1 MKTSTLRSLI
11 AIALPMVIS
20 QGAFAVMIF
29 TDRFFMSMI
38 SPMHMSASLGGGVAF
53 HFCLSLFLG
62 MLSYANAL
70 VAQYYGRKQ
79 FDKCSRVLTQ
89 GMLLSVLSLPLLVI
103 ITIFTGGMFAAM
115 GHDPE
120 QAALEKTYYY
130 VLMWGSFFVLIK
142 TCLGCFFSGIGQ
154 TQKVMIADIV
164 GVALNVPLSYAM
176 IFGKAGFPEMGIVGA
191 GVGTIISNVISLA
204 IFIAFYSHHSVRIRF
219 NLTQSFRFD
228 GGIIKRYVRL
238 GLPSGV
244 EMFLNVAA
252 FNLFLLM
259 FQSYGIVEGAS
270 AAIVFN
276 WDILSFVPMM
286 GINIGIVSL
295 IGRYIGA
302 GNMEQTN
309 EVIAS
314 GFLLALGYSALL
326 ATVFVVFRQPLV
338 ELFITEG
345 VEYEDIRELASFMML
360 GLASYVMADATILVV
375 GGVLRGAGDTRWLM
389 VTSVVMHWLMLLAQ
403 YVVIKVLKYGPKA
416 SWMIFTAMI
425 LSIAA
430 VYLIRLFSQRWRDPE
445 VLRQVMA
452 EH

>member
-1 MKTSTLRSLI
+1 MKTTTLRDLI

-70 VAQYYGRKQ
+70 VAQYYGRNQ
-79 FDKCSRVLTQ
+79 LDKCSRVLTQ
-89 GMLLSVLSLPLLVI
+89 GLLLSLMSLPLLLV
-103 ITIFTGGMFAAM
+103 ITILTGGMFTAM

-130 VLMWGSFFVLIK
+130 VLMWGSFFVLLK

-154 TQKVMIADIV
+154 TKKVMIADII
-164 GVALNVPLSYAM
+164 GVALNVPLSYVM

-191 GVGTIISNVISLA
+191 GIGTIISNVVSLA
-204 IFIAFYSHHSVRIRF
+204 IFVAFYSHHSVRIRF
-219 NLTQSFRFD
+219 NLADSFRFD
-228 GGIIKRYVRL
+228 RGIIKRYLRL
-238 GLPSGV
+238 GFPSGM

-259 FQSYGIVEGAS
+259 FQSYGIAEGAS

-286 GINIGIVSL
+286 GINII
-295 IGRYIGA
+295 
-302 GNMEQTN
+302 
-309 EVIAS
+309 
-314 GFLLALGYSALL
+314 LG
-326 ATVFVVFRQPLV
+326 
-338 ELFITEG
+338 
-345 VEYEDIRELASFMML
+345 
-360 GLASYVMADATILVV
+360 
-375 GGVLRGAGDTRWLM
+375 
-389 VTSVVMHWLMLLAQ
+389 
-403 YVVIKVLKYGPKA
+403 
-416 SWMIFTAMI
+416 
-425 LSIAA
+425 
-430 VYLIRLFSQRWRDPE
+430 
-445 VLRQVMA
+445 
-452 EH
+452 

>member
-1 MKTSTLRSLI
+1 MKTSTLRDLI
-11 AIALPMVIS
+11 AIAMPMVIS

-53 HFCLSLFLG
+53 HFSMSLFLG

-79 FDKCSRVLTQ
+79 LDKCSRVLTQ
-89 GMLLSVLSLPLLVI
+89 GILLCVLSIPLLAL
-103 ITIFTGGMFAAM
+103 ITLVAGGMFTAM
-115 GHDPE
+115 GHDPQ

-130 VLMWGSFFVLIK
+130 VLMWGAFFVLIK
-142 TCLGCFFSGIGQ
+142 TCMGCFFSGIGQ
-154 TQKVMIADIV
+154 TQKVMIADMV
-164 GVALNVPLSYAM
+164 GVALNVPLSYAL
-176 IFGKAGFPEMGIVGA
+176 IFGEAGFPEMGIVGA
-191 GVGTIISNVISLA
+191 GVGTIVSNVVALA
-204 IFIAFYSHHSVRIRF
+204 IFIAFYSHHSVRVRF
-219 NLTQSFRFD
+219 KLAQSFHFD
-228 GGIIKRYVRL
+228 RGIIKRYVRL

-259 FQSYGIVEGAS
+259 FQSYGIAEGAS

-295 IGRYIGA
+295 IGRYVGA
-302 GNMEQTN
+302 GNMEKTN
-309 EVIAS
+309 EVIAA
-314 GFLLALGYSALL
+314 GFLLAIGYSALL
-326 ATVFVVFRQPLV
+326 ATVFVIFRQPLV
-338 ELFITEG
+338 DLFISEG
-345 VEYEDIRELASFMML
+345 VDYEEIRQLASFMML
-360 GLASYVMADATILVV
+360 GLATYVMADAMILVI

-389 VTSVVMHWLMLLAQ
+389 YASVLLHWLMLLEQ
-403 YVVIKVLKYGPKA
+403 YVVIKVLNYGPRA
-416 SWMIFTAMI
+416 SWIIFTVMI
-425 LSIAA
+425 LSIAG
-430 VYLIRLFSQRWRDPE
+430 VYLVRLLGQRWRDPE
-445 VLRQVMA
+445 VLKRVMA